1 MKTYI
6 LLLLLTITNQI
17 VFDFQF
23 TDVIIYGLTLVL
35 FINFIRSISVRINIF
50 DIVGLIASLVYL
62 ILPLIVYNVY
72 NEHHPLA
79 RYWDTYMTI
88 DKNHYFSLAL
98 PATILFILGLN
109 TASSSQKMQD
119 SQLLN
124 RCKIYLADK
133 KYLGVILIIIGG
145 ATSFLTPL
153 MPLAL
158 KTIVYYFSQLTFIGF
173 LYLLHS
179 GRSGKGLLITIV
191 LIILIAQSVVTGM
204 YGELV
209 YWSILGGIILLVGKR
224 RISVFTKI
232 AWLSIGIFV
241 VLLIQSI
248 KHEYR
253 AATWGNNDNGGS
265 VQAFS
270 HLVKERLS
278 DPASL
283 VAPVRIYG
291 VVIRGNQGRIVG
303 RTMDYVPRRE
313 EFADGETIITTIAAA
328 FVPRFLWPD
337 KPEVGGVELTCRF
350 LGDCVKRNYS
360 YNIGQLGESYVNFG
374 MVGGAVFM
382 FFYGYFMRISYVK
395 ICNLSI
401 KYPTL
406 ILWIPLFFFMAISL
420 ETDFNTFLNSF
431 IKALIF
437 AFICYFGFKVFLN
450 IRI

>member
-1 MKTYI
+1 MKLYI
-6 LLLLLTITNQI
+6 LLLLLAITNQ
-17 VFDFQF
+17 VVLDFQF
-23 TDVIIYGLTLVL
+23 TDVLIYFLTSVL
-35 FINFIRSISVRINIF
+35 FINFIRSISVKINVF

-72 NEHHPLA
+72 NEHNSFA
-79 RYWDTYMTI
+79 RYWNTYMTI
-88 DKNHYFSLAL
+88 DKNYYFSLAL
-98 PATILFILGLN
+98 PATILFIIGLN
-109 TASSSQKMQD
+109 TSPSSQKMHD
-119 SQLLN
+119 SQLLQ

-133 KYLGVILIIIGG
+133 KYIGVILIIIGG
-145 ATSFLTPL
+145 VTSFLTPL

-179 GRSGKGLLITIV
+179 GKSGKGILIAIV

-224 RISVFTKI
+224 RVSVFKKI
-232 AWLSIGIFV
+232 VWLSLGVFV

-253 AATWGNNDNGGS
+253 ATTWGDDDNGGS
-265 VQAFS
+265 FKTFS
-270 HLVKERLS
+270 HLVKQRLK

-283 VAPVRIYG
+283 VDPVRIYG
-291 VVIRGNQGRIVG
+291 VVIRGNQGRLVG
-303 RTMDYVPRRE
+303 RTMDYVPRHE
-313 EFADGETIITTIAAA
+313 EFAGGETIITSIAAA
-328 FVPRFLWPD
+328 FVPRFLWQD

-350 LGDCVKRNYS
+350 LGDCTKRKYS

-374 MVGGAVFM
+374 IVGGAIFM
-382 FFYGYFMRISYVK
+382 FFYGYFMRFSYVK

-401 KYPTL
+401 RYPTL
-406 ILWIPLFFFMAISL
+406 ILWIPLFFFMSISL

-437 AFICYFGFKVFLN
+437 AFICYYGFRVFLK